1 MQQEEVRQEAGG
13 EPTGVQALCDGG
25 GVDQVALTQA
35 TCDVGVDVTEFN
47 LPRQHV
53 GVLQQEGKGEVR
65 GLIRKIQN
73 IHSDG
78 YGIFFLQAI
87 LVEAEPEGVQ
97 GKSDWTARQ

>member
-1 MQQEEVRQEAGG
+1 MSDGCMRSTSLRAAREEVRQEAGG

-53 GVLQQEGKGEVR
+53 GVLQQEGKGEVKR
-65 GLIRKIQN
+65 F
-73 IHSDG
+73 D
-78 YGIFFLQAI
+78 
-87 LVEAEPEGVQ
+87 
-97 GKSDWTARQ
+97 

>member
-1 MQQEEVRQEAGG
+1 MRWAHEVNESACSSERVQERRQGGRKGG

-53 GVLQQEGKGEVR
+53 GVLQQEGK
-65 GLIRKIQN
+65 RK
-73 IHSDG
+73 S
-78 YGIFFLQAI
+78 
-87 LVEAEPEGVQ
+87 
-97 GKSDWTARQ
+97 